1 VLSQFVACFD
11 QLSEFP
17 MKRTAWLVSLL
28 VCCFLRMDPVFAE
41 PSSGKGGGN
50 KQADA
55 ERQDGKG
62 KGKDRDRF
70 DDRRQ
75 GERDRR
81 GESDRERGEARHIES
96 SRPSGAVSLHFE
108 DRHRTTIRD
117 FYAAEYR
124 SGHCPPGLA
133 KKNNGCMPPGQ
144 AKKWRKGQPLSRDVI
159 FYEIPSE
166 LVIRIGTPPPGHR
179 YVRVAADIL
188 LIAIGTGMVVDA
200 IADLGRM

>member
-1 VLSQFVACFD
+1 MIRS
-11 QLSEFP
+11 
-17 MKRTAWLVSLL
+17 AWLVALL
-28 VCCFLRMDPVFAE
+28 ACSFLAIHPALAE
-41 PSSGKGGGN
+41 PPSGKGGG
-50 KQADA
+50 KSRADA
-55 ERQDGKG
+55 EPPHAKSKG
-62 KGKDRDRF
+62 KERDRS

-75 GERDRR
+75 GGPDQR
-81 GESDRERGEARHIES
+81 GEKDAHRGEPRHAEPSPTSSAARL
-96 SRPSGAVSLHFE
+96 RFE
-108 DRHRTTIRD
+108 DRHREMVRE

-144 AKKWRKGQPLSRDVI
+144 AKKWSKGQPLPRDVV
-159 FYEIPSE
+159 FYDVPPT
-166 LVIRIGTPPPGHR
+166 LVIRIGTPPPGYR

>member
-1 VLSQFVACFD
+1 
-11 QLSEFP
+11 
-17 MKRTAWLVSLL
+17 MKRTAWLISLL
-28 VCCFLRMDPVFAE
+28 VCCFLRMDPAFAE
-41 PSSGKGGGN
+41 PPSGKG
-50 KQADA
+50 
-55 ERQDGKG
+55 DGKNRTDVESPHG
-62 KGKDRDRF
+62 KSKGKDRDRS

-75 GERDRR
+75 SGSDQR
-81 GESDRERGEARHIES
+81 GEDQALRAAETSQS
-96 SRPSGAVSLHFE
+96 SSAVSLRFE
-108 DRHRTTIRD
+108 DRHRTIVQD
-117 FYAAEYR
+117 FYAGEYR

-159 FYEIPSE
+159 FYEIPPE
-166 LVIRIGTPPPGHR
+166 LVIRIGVPPPGHR